1 MDEETLERI
10 IQCHYVMGNFDK
22 NSAYEL
28 PPNYPES
35 LSVQK
40 INSDMQILWFWNM
53 IVFTGSE

>member
-1 MDEETLERI
+1 
-10 IQCHYVMGNFDK
+10 MGNFDK